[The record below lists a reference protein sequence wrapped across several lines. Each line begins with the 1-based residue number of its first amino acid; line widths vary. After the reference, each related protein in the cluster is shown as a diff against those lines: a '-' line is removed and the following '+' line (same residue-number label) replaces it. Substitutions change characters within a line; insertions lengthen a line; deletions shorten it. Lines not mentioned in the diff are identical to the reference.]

1 MMKVLIISLDKK
13 ESAQLEANINRLAKK
28 PESVDLVYSLDEAG
42 KYLDKEDSPDLI
54 FNLCKDQILDFLKFF
69 QKNQIQSAL
78 VFIADN
84 DKHINSTFLFNTLNF
99 ISGKASIEDVKFC
112 FDKHATYFKE
122 MSDLSYKNDIRELM
136 KFMSN
141 REKEF
146 KKRFMVKIGNVIRS
160 VNVEDIAYFFSQER
174 INYLVKYNGKKF
186 PIDNTLDEVEE
197 MVDPDKFFR
206 ANRQFIINI
215 DAIAEIHPYFKGRVK
230 LNLNPQQEGDLI
242 ISAEKS
248 RSFKDWLDE

>member
-1 MMKVLIISLDKK
+1 MKVLIISLDQK
-13 ESAQLEANINRLAKK
+13 EAAQLEANIHRLVKK
-28 PESVDLVYSLDEAG
+28 PESIHLLYSLKEAES
-42 KYLDKEDSPDLI
+42 YLNKEDSPDLI
-54 FNLCKDQILDFLKFF
+54 FNLCKDQIEAFLTFY
-69 QKNQIQSAL
+69 QKNQLQSAL
-78 VFIADN
+78 VFIAEN
-84 DKHINSTFLFNTLNF
+84 DKHMASSFLFNTLNF
-99 ISGKASIEDVKFC
+99 IIGKAEIEDVKFC

-141 REKEF
+141 RDKEF

-160 VNVEDIAYFFSQER
+160 VNIEDIAYFFSQER

-197 MVDPDKFFR
+197 VLNPDKFFR

>member
-1 MMKVLIISLDKK
+1 MKVLIIAVDKK
-13 ESAQLEANINRLAKK
+13 ESSQLGADINRLVKR
-28 PESVDLVYSLDEAG
+28 PEVLDSVHSLDEAAI
-42 KYLDKEDSPDLI
+42 YLNKEESPDII
-54 FNLCKDQILDFLKFF
+54 FNLCKDKILDFLQFY
-69 QKNQIQSAL
+69 QKNQVQSAL

-99 ISGKASIEDVKFC
+99 ISGQANIEDIKFC

-141 REKEF
+141 REKDF

-160 VNVEDIAYFFSQER
+160 VNIEDIAYFFSHDR

-197 MVDPDKFFR
+197 VVDPEKFFR

-215 DAIAEIHPYFKGRVK
+215 DSIAEIHPYFKGRVK